1 MGVAEMQRIQVKTP
15 PSSAPKTR
23 LLSAIRTYLPGAWFS
38 PTPQELVSLYRLRY
52 KMALDDQKY
61 DSALIFLNKILEVDP
76 LNSEAKLCVAE
87 LYHRHLGDLGRAVEQ
102 YNKVIRLTA
111 ARPEDQVHRRART
124 SLTEILELLS

>member
-1 MGVAEMQRIQVKTP
+1 MERIQVKRSQTP
-15 PSSAPKTR
+15 PQRGR
-23 LLSAIRTYLPGAWFS
+23 LLSAIRTYLPGAWVS
-38 PTPQELVSLYRLRY
+38 PSPQELISLYRLRY
-52 KMALDDQKY
+52 RMALEDGKY

-76 LNSEAKLCVAE
+76 MNSEAKLCVAE

-111 ARPEDQVHRRART
+111 STPADQVHKRART